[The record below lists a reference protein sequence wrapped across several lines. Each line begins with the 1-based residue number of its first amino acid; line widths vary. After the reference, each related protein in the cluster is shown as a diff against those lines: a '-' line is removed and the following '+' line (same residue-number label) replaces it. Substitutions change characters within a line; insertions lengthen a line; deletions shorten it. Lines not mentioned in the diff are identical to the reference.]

1 MKLTVAHVVLLLL
14 LIGAGQLVAGIYILA
29 GIGWAVIAMG
39 LATVFFGAVVA
50 RGMNANG

>member
-14 LIGAGQLVAGIYILA
+14 LTGTGQLVAGVYILA

-39 LATVFFGAVVA
+39 LAAIFFGAVVA